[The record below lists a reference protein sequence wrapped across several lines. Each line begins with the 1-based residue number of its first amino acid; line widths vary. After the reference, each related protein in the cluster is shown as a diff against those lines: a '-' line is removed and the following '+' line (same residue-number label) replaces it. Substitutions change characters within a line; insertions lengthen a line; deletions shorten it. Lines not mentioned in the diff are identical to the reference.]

1 MLSILDAVKNN
12 HSWYEKLLNLF
23 SHVKPGEGKSCLI
36 LSLNACFIMACFYML
51 KVVREPLILTQGG
64 AELKSYATALQA
76 GLLIFIVPAFSAY
89 YHKHA
94 RELSRTFFINRLLI
108 FFIANLMAFALCMLA
123 GINIA
128 IAFYVWLGIF
138 NVMLLAQFWAFVA
151 DTYNVRSGQRL
162 FVIIAVGAAL
172 GSLLGAMMTG
182 IFIPTIGIAGIL
194 ILAAFML
201 LMILLLSNQA
211 VRWVPD
217 SAKNQIEESTP
228 NSRNAWLEGFNVVFS
243 NQYLIYIAMFVVV
256 LNFVNSTGEY
266 ILATFVVEYTQEI
279 IASAQSS
286 LSLEVLQ
293 GQFYSLYNTWI
304 TSLSFFI
311 QLFVVSR
318 LFKWIGV
325 RGSIL
330 ILPAIM
336 IVSYGIIFFIPVFTI
351 VKFAMISEKSAN
363 YSVQNTAQQV
373 LFLPVPRKL
382 KYIGKM
388 TIDTFFF
395 RFGDLIYGGFVFL
408 GVGVFDLPL
417 SVFIAS
423 NVVCAFILLALA
435 WRIGYFNRLET
446 QKNLGNSPPKLAG
459 HIPDLTIPAG
469 ATSHFTV
476 SEQTFVDPDL
486 GDALRFYAHCNSG
499 NKLPKWIVFDRFS
512 RTFTFTPPAR
522 SSGSEHIKIVAI
534 DFEGATVSGKMVV
547 HYGR

>member
-1 MLSILDAVKNN
+1 MDLVNKN

-23 SHVKPGEGKSCLI
+23 SHVRPGEGKSCLI

-76 GLLIFIVPAFSAY
+76 ALLILIVPAFSAY

-108 FFIANLMAFALCMLA
+108 FFIANLLVFAMCILA
-123 GINIA
+123 GINVA
-128 IAFYVWLGIF
+128 VAFYVWLGIF

-172 GSLLGAMMTG
+172 GSLLGARLTG
-182 IFIPTIGIAGIL
+182 IFIPTIGIAGIM

-201 LMILLLSNQA
+201 VLILLLCNRA

-217 SAKNQIEESTP
+217 YAKNQMEEVQGEA
-228 NSRNAWLEGFNVVFS
+228 NNAWLEGFNVVFG
-243 NQYLIYIAMFVVV
+243 NKYLAYIAMFVVL

-266 ILATFVVEYTQEI
+266 ILATFVVEYTEAI
-279 IASAQSS
+279 IATAQSS
-286 LSLEVLQ
+286 LSLEALQ

-304 TSLSFFI
+304 TSLSFMI
-311 QLFVVSR
+311 QLFIVSR
-318 LFKWIGV
+318 LFKWIGIS
-325 RGSIL
+325 GSIL
-330 ILPAIM
+330 ILPVLM

-351 VKFAMISEKSAN
+351 VKFAMISEKSAS
-363 YSVQNTAQQV
+363 YSIQNTVQQV

-395 RFGDLIYGGFVFL
+395 RFGDLIYGGFVF
-408 GVGVFDLPL
+408 VGVAWFDLPITA
-417 SVFIAS
+417 FIAT
-423 NVVCAFILLALA
+423 NIACAFILLGLA
-435 WRIGYFNRLET
+435 WRIGYFNRLEI
-446 QKNLGNSPPKLAG
+446 QKNLGNSAPKLAG
-459 HIPDLTIPAG
+459 HIPDLTIPSG
-469 ATSHFTV
+469 VTSHFTV
-476 SEQTFVDPDL
+476 SEQTFVDPDV
-486 GDALRFYAHCNSG
+486 GDALKFHAHCFSG
-499 NKLPKWIVFDRFS
+499 KKLPKWIVFDRFS
-512 RTFTFTPPAR
+512 RTFSFSPPEL
-522 SSGSEHIKIVAI
+522 SSGTEVIKIVAV
-534 DFEGATVSGKMVV
+534 DYEGLTVSGKMVV
-547 HYGR
+547 HYGLNQP